1 MKMYGFSVQKE
12 HFLGNL
18 MVVKLSIGSFSRQNS
33 ETRKKKNRTSRK
45 NIINFILT

>member
-18 MVVKLSIGSFSRQNS
+18 MVVKLSIGSFSRQKS
-33 ETRKKKNRTSRK
+33 ETRKKNRTSRK